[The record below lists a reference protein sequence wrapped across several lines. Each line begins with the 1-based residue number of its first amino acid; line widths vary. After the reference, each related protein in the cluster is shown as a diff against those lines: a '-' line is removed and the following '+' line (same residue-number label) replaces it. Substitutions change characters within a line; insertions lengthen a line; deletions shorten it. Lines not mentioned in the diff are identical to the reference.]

1 MILSVDAR
9 NKVLDFFRVL
19 YKNFNLE
26 KKNFSTNTSRCKNEP
41 NNQPVTVAEGLC
53 IYIKYTIILLY
64 YCNTIAENGRGRGS
78 LKCGRGNP
86 EPMQPY
92 QKR

>member
-26 KKNFSTNTSRCKNEP
+26 KKNSQQIQVDARM
-41 NNQPVTVAEGLC
+41 NQ
-53 IYIKYTIILLY
+53 IINL
-64 YCNTIAENGRGRGS
+64 
-78 LKCGRGNP
+78 
-86 EPMQPY
+86 
-92 QKR
+92 